1 MPRRSSSDW
10 LTILFC
16 GMCMGAADIVPGISG
31 GTIAFIMGFY
41 SRLLDSVKTFNL
53 QAFTALV
60 QFRVRDFLAVIAWR
74 FLLPLFCGV
83 ALSFIL
89 LAKFFDSILNHDVYR
104 VYFYSIFLGLIVASV
119 YFCAKQISEWKPA
132 YWFGLTIGI
141 ITAVFLTGASLKS
154 FVEEPLY
161 DVKIILSESHNAAN
175 YDVSKQMLLNVPE
188 SVIVAMAAKGIV
200 HHDSLL
206 YSHSTKRTISVRAFE
221 AARPEVSVVN
231 WWIVGCGS
239 IAICAMLLPGISGSY
254 LLSILGVYGIVIGA
268 LADLVEA
275 AKTFVIDFDALQI
288 LASMML
294 GIIAGGLVFS
304 RFVSWLLTNFR
315 DLTIATLTG
324 FMVGALRS
332 VWPFWSSQYILN
344 PLKLDKGLQLQILDI
359 QMPSVVSLDFFYSV
373 LCMIAGFL
381 LVIVVEYAASRRD
394 FSNAAETA

>member
-1 MPRRSSSDW
+1 MSSRSGSDW

-41 SRLLDSVKTFNL
+41 SRLLDSIKTFNL
-53 QAFTALV
+53 QAFTALL
-60 QFRVRDFLAVIAWR
+60 QFRLRDFLAVIAWR
-74 FLLPLFCGV
+74 FLLPLFFGV

-104 VYFYSIFLGLIVASV
+104 VYFYSIFLGLIIASV
-119 YFCAKQISEWKPA
+119 YFCAKQISKWKPA
-132 YWFGLTIGI
+132 YWFGLTIGV
-141 ITAVFLTGASLKS
+141 ITAGLLTGASLKS

-161 DVKIILSESHNAAN
+161 DVKIVLSESHNAAN
-175 YDVSKQMLLNVPE
+175 YDVAKQMLLNVPE
-188 SVIVAMAAKGIV
+188 SVIVAMAAKGIL

-221 AARPEVSVVN
+221 ASRPEVSVVN

-268 LADLVEA
+268 LADLIEA
-275 AKTFVIDFDALQI
+275 AKTFAIDFDALQI

-294 GIIAGGLVFS
+294 GIIAGGLLFS

-324 FMVGALRS
+324 FMLGALRS

-344 PLKLDKGLQLQILDI
+344 PLKLDKALELQILNI
-359 QMPSVVSLDFFYSV
+359 QMPNIVSLDFLYSV

-394 FSNAAETA
+394 FSEAAETA